1 MMRDLSNSTAN
12 KHGEATAR
20 PESEA
25 RQESIAAS
33 LPAMAICQVRRRDDG
48 SLTWPFLSN
57 RCRELLE
64 VSAEAIQA
72 DANLLLGMIHPEDIW
87 EFYQSL
93 ACSMSSWRSWH
104 WQGRFILPSG
114 KVKWIQ
120 LAASP
125 EKMADGEIL
134 WDGLLLDITDRQTVI
149 LLAPDARRSDNR
161 SEAKVA
167 ANRLTS
173 AAQMRLFVENTPAAV
188 AMCDRQMRYLAVSRS
203 WLTEYR
209 LSDMEIIGRSHYEVF
224 PEIPDRWKEIH
235 QRCLAGAVEWC
246 AEDIFPRQD
255 GSIDWVRWEIHP
267 WRKNGAEIGG
277 IIMFTEVITERKQ
290 VAEERDRFFDL
301 SLDLLA
307 IVGVDGYFKR
317 VNPAVTRLLGYSSA
331 EVIDR
336 QLIDFVHP
344 EDRSATIAIVKELS
358 QGKNILEFENRYC
371 CKDGSYK
378 WLGWRG
384 VTVESAGLIYAVA
397 RDITD
402 RKRTELTLK
411 KLNEELEV
419 RVAERTAELGYTNS
433 ILLEEIGDR
442 KRAESALRASEARLI
457 EQKERLQEMMTEL
470 AYSNSILLEEIGD
483 RKRAE
488 SALRA
493 SEARLIEQKEQLEQ
507 TLTELQQAQVQLVNS
522 EKMSSL
528 GQLVAGVAHE
538 INNPVG
544 FISGNIVYV
553 KGYVQELLNHLRLYQ
568 QHYPNPAPEIIEN
581 ATEIDVEFIA
591 EDLDKML
598 YSMNMG
604 TERIQQISK
613 SLRNFSRSDQ
623 SKKTPFDIHEGID
636 STLLILK
643 YRLNA
648 TKKSPEIK
656 LIQEYGQLP
665 LVDCYPGQ
673 LNQVFMN
680 LLANAIDALEEDNQQ
695 QGIICIRTEV
705 IDDNWVAIYIA
716 DNGPGMTPEV
726 QQQIFDALFT
736 TKPVGKGTGLG
747 LSISYSIVV
756 EKHGG
761 KLICNSRVGQ
771 GTEFTIFLPLRTMG
785 SSA

>member
-1 MMRDLSNSTAN
+1 M
-12 KHGEATAR
+12 
-20 PESEA
+20 
-25 RQESIAAS
+25 
-33 LPAMAICQVRRRDDG
+33 
-48 SLTWPFLSN
+48 
-57 RCRELLE
+57 
-64 VSAEAIQA
+64 
-72 DANLLLGMIHPEDIW
+72 
-87 EFYQSL
+87 
-93 ACSMSSWRSWH
+93 
-104 WQGRFILPSG
+104 
-114 KVKWIQ
+114 Q

-134 WDGLLLDITDRQTVI
+134 WDGLLLDITDDQTVR
-149 LLAPDARRSDNR
+149 LLTPDERRSDNR
-161 SEAKVA
+161 SEVTVGG
-167 ANRLTS
+167 NRLAS
-173 AAQMRLFVENTPAAV
+173 ADQMRLFVQNTPSAV
-188 AMCDRQMRYLAVSRS
+188 AMFDRQMRYLAVSRG

-209 LSDMEIIGRSHYEVF
+209 LSDIDIIGRSHYEVF
-224 PEIPDRWKEIH
+224 PEIPARWKEIH
-235 QRCLAGAVEWC
+235 QRCLGGAVECC

-290 VAEERDRFFDL
+290 VAEERDQFFDL

-307 IVGVDGYFKR
+307 IVGVDGDFKR

-344 EDRSATIAIVKELS
+344 EDRAATIAIVSELS
-358 QGKNILEFENRYC
+358 QGKNIIEFENRYC

-378 WLGWRG
+378 WLCWRG
-384 VTVESAGLIYAVA
+384 VRVASLGMIYAVA
-397 RDITD
+397 HDITD

-411 KLNEELEV
+411 KLNEELES

-442 KRAESALRASEARLI
+442 KRAESAMRASEARLI
-457 EQKERLQEMMTEL
+457 EQKDRLQKMMTEL
-470 AYSNSILLEEIGD
+470 AYTNSILLEEIGD

-507 TLTELQQAQVQLVNS
+507 TLAELQEAQVQLVNS

-544 FISGNIVYV
+544 FISGNIFYV

-568 QHYPNPAPEIIEN
+568 QHYPNPAPEIIDN

-623 SKKTPFDIHEGID
+623 SSKTPFNIHEGID

-648 TKKSPEIK
+648 TKKRPEIK
-656 LIQEYGQLP
+656 LIQEYGELP
-665 LVDCYPGQ
+665 LVECYPGQ

-680 LLANAIDALEEDNQQ
+680 LLANAIDALEEDNNQQ
-695 QGIICIRTEV
+695 QGIIRIRTEV

-726 QQQIFDALFT
+726 QEQIFDALFT

-761 KLICNSRVGQ
+761 KLICNSTVGQ
-771 GTEFTIFLPLRTMG
+771 GTEFTISLPIRTMG
-785 SSA
+785 